1 MRSMTTPLPPLAA
14 FEEKASILL
23 EAYTTGSAEAMAR
36 LYEHTSHRR
45 SWPTF
50 RSYVQLDLGR
60 RPASPDDTVPLT
72 LDDARY
78 LIARGHG
85 FESWQALVAFVTAP
99 PEHPVARP
107 VRVVV
112 PDRREPRT
120 LLRSRDLDAVVAAL
134 AVTPGAGVAGEGQL
148 TDEMLEA
155 LAGVDTIRTL
165 DLSGCKHVT
174 DAGIRHLQRLPA
186 LRHLDLSGT
195 LVTDQ
200 GLQVI
205 RELRALEHLSLAWTR
220 ISDDGIGAVA
230 ACDRLAHL
238 DVSGTAVR
246 GGALRALE
254 GNNALRHLHVALDDD
269 QCSWLAG
276 LPAFVAAGEPD
287 DSAAEY
293 SVFGVTGAPTHLSL
307 RGPFTDRGLAAIA
320 RLRGL
325 YSLDIDDSRL
335 PITRRGLEELTRVP
349 YLSAL
354 RVDAKDDWMPV
365 VAGLPRLRYL
375 AAQDT
380 TAGDD
385 GFVTL
390 SRSSTLEY
398 LWGRRCHNLGG
409 RGFHALSGM
418 ASLKGLSV
426 SCLNV
431 GDMGLSALP
440 AFPALVELMPMDV
453 PDEGFLHVGRCRQL
467 TSLIL
472 MYCRDTTDLATEHI
486 TGLPL
491 SYYFNSYTAITDRTP
506 ALLSHM
512 PSLERVTFDTCHGLT
527 GAGVAALAR
536 LPRLRELRVS
546 GRGVTAEVARA
557 FGASVTV
564 QVD

>member
-1 MRSMTTPLPPLAA
+1 
-14 FEEKASILL
+14 
-23 EAYTTGSAEAMAR
+23 MAR
-36 LYEHTSHRR
+36 LYEYTSHRR

-60 RPASPDDTVPLT
+60 RPAAPDDAVTIT

-78 LIARGHG
+78 LVARGHG
-85 FESWQALVAFVTAP
+85 FESWPALAAFLAAP
-99 PEHPVARP
+99 PRQPVARP

-148 TDEMLEA
+148 TDEMLAA
-155 LAGVDTIRTL
+155 LAGVATIQAL

-174 DAGIRHLQRLPA
+174 DSGLRHLRRLPA

-195 LVTDQ
+195 LVTDH
-200 GLQVI
+200 GLQII

-220 ISDDGIGAVA
+220 VSDDGIGAVA
-230 ACDRLAHL
+230 ACDRLEHL

-254 GNNALRHLHVALDDD
+254 GKSALRHLHIALDDD

-276 LPAFVAAGEPD
+276 LPALVAPGEPD
-287 DSAAEY
+287 DGAAEY
-293 SVFGVTGAPTHLSL
+293 SVFGVTCAPTHLSL
-307 RGPFTDRGLAAIA
+307 RGPVTDRGLAAIG
-320 RLRGL
+320 RLQGL
-325 YSLDIDDSRL
+325 YSLDIDDSRM
-335 PITRRGLEELTRVP
+335 PITAHGLQELTRLP
-349 YLSAL
+349 HLSAL

-380 TAGDD
+380 PAGDD
-385 GFVTL
+385 GFVAL
-390 SRSSTLEY
+390 SRSATLEY
-398 LWGRRCHNLGG
+398 IWGRRCHNLT
-409 RGFHALSGM
+409 RPGFQALAGM
-418 ASLKGLSV
+418 PSLKGLSV

-431 GDMGLSALP
+431 DDTGLSALP

-453 PDEGFLHVGRCRQL
+453 PDEGFRHVGRCPRL
-467 TSLIL
+467 ASLML
-472 MYCRDTTDLATEHI
+472 MYCRDTTDRATEHI
-486 TGLPL
+486 AGLAL
-491 SYYFNSYTAITDRTP
+491 SCYFNSYTVITDRTP

-512 PSLERVTFDTCHGLT
+512 PSLERVTFDTCHSLT
-527 GAGVAALAR
+527 DSGVAALAR

-546 GRGVTAEVARA
+546 GRGVTADVARA
-557 FGASVTV
+557 FGASVAV